1 MPTRPAPTP
10 APPTPT
16 APPVPPQLAGRIDP
30 RLLPAYLALTAV
42 EGVGGT
48 YKEFFESSK
57 ARITVGP
64 LDGAWGQY
72 ASRTDIITVNASAI
86 NESPR
91 ALASVL
97 AHELTHALQNR
108 GNQRDCVSG
117 EVEAFLNQTVV
128 WHKLWGDDP
137 PHGTKLELQLSDLL
151 HLYADQGE
159 AGVRARVR
167 NLYQQQCQLG

>member
-1 MPTRPAPTP
+1 M
-10 APPTPT
+10 
-16 APPVPPQLAGRIDP
+16 
-30 RLLPAYLALTAV
+30 PAYLALSNV
-42 EGVGGT
+42 EGVGPT

-57 ARITVGP
+57 VRIIVGP

-72 ASRTDIITVNASAI
+72 ASGPDSIIVNASAI
-86 NESPR
+86 NESPQ

-128 WHKLWGDDP
+128 WHKLWGDNP
-137 PHGTKLELQLSDLL
+137 PHATKLELQLSDLL

-159 AGVRARVR
+159 AGVRARVQ
-167 NLYQQQCQLG
+167 NLYQQQCRLG